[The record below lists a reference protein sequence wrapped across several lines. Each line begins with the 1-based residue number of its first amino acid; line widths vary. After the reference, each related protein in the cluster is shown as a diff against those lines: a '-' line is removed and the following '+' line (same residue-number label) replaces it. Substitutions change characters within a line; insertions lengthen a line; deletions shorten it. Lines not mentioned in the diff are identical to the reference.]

1 MAAHQTK
8 AEVMVI
14 EFEYRVQS
22 RAAARE
28 DVIMLMLCFSLII
41 KGSGASVK
49 DSDDDRCA
57 SIHRLL
63 VVIVQYHKGLMG

>member
-28 DVIMLMLCFSLII
+28 DVIIIIIMLFFLII
-41 KGSGASVK
+41 KGGERASK
-49 DSDDDRCA
+49 IQMMIDAPPSTDYL
-57 SIHRLL
+57 SS
-63 VVIVQYHKGLMG
+63 